1 MSGIVDKRYQDH
13 MRAAV
18 YKAERNQARQD
29 VELLQRKV
37 ERLEDHIEKLKVEL
51 AAAKSLL
58 RGPSVPR
65 AAYDRQHERLLGHI
79 RECETALGKRNAQ
92 IKNMGRHIDSL
103 YKMLRDAN
111 DADDAAAWVRDH
123 GGLNVVKNLHDNG
136 ELPLCD
142 LCEILGLDRV
152 NTSWMDAFR
161 ELEKRLM
168 PEGMEWPRFEDGEFV
183 RSGDRLIDDNGD
195 WFSAV
200 SFIFTCDWWCIEG
213 YHQIGFGTLSRETK
227 RKLSGMPPGERV
239 KRPAPKVLDADG
251 VEIRVGDEVWSI
263 EGGFRYIVTEVT
275 KGSDGKDLIHARYYD
290 PDILTCDLE
299 STTYYLRP
307 YQLTHRAPV
316 LAADGKPLSE
326 GERVWHVETGAE
338 LVVKELPKPGE
349 YQAVVVFAPP
359 ASHFMSFDPDQL
371 THDRHDSWERLEEDA
386 LLDADEYSNLYGIE
400 GNDDMNW
407 MKAVRADIVRRAKAL
422 AERGQ

>member
-1 MSGIVDKRYQDH
+1 MNGIVDKRYQDH

-37 ERLEDHIEKLKVEL
+37 DRLEDHIEKLKVEL

-79 RECETALGKRNAQ
+79 RECETALGKRNER
-92 IKNMGRHIDSL
+92 IKNMGRHIESL
-103 YKMLRDAN
+103 KAK
-111 DADDAAAWVRDH
+111 
-123 GGLNVVKNLHDNG
+123 LNEVEGSEGWLFTQVWQDEIKNVIDEHIALF
-136 ELPLCD
+136 
-142 LCEILGLDRV
+142 
-152 NTSWMDAFR
+152 TAFR
-161 ELEKRLM
+161 EVCDMLGVEIEPGDPEKSAGPCIAAASQECKDELDRRLM
-168 PEGMEWPRFEDGEFV
+168 PKGMEWPRFEDGDPVLF
-183 RSGDRLIDDNGD
+183 GDVVSDGD
-195 WFSAV
+195 ETGRVYYLTFDTV
-200 SFIFTCDWWCIEG
+200 DPVI
-213 YHQIGFGTLSRETK
+213 IGFTDGTPDQDPGTWLEVSV
-227 RKLSGMPPGERV
+227 SDGERV

-251 VEIRVGDEVWSI
+251 VEIRVGDELYGPQSGNGPFVVEAISGDG
-263 EGGFRYIVTEVT
+263 ELHLRAAP
-275 KGSDGKDLIHARYYD
+275 SDCRFLGA
-290 PDILTCDLE
+290 PDAF
-299 STTYYLRP
+299 
-307 YQLTHRAPV
+307 THRAPV

-326 GERVWHVETGAE
+326 GEHVWHVETGTE

-349 YQAVVVFAPP
+349 YQAVVVFALP
-359 ASHFMSFDPDQL
+359 ASHLTSFDPDQL
-371 THDRHDSWERLEEDA
+371 THERPDSWERLEEDA